1 METAISKEKAA
12 ELQAIFENQRKN
24 GRKAKIYVNSVIS
37 AEQEQKYKE
46 QEKQRDEDLR
56 KIKEE

>member
-1 METAISKEKAA
+1 METAISKGKAA
-12 ELQAIFENQRKN
+12 ELQAIFENQRNN